1 MNVFA
6 SLYAILAVLVSS
18 FLLDNYQKIEDLAL
32 AGLAEL
38 DVFRLVNVWIYL
50 ILGIV
55 YLNIVYVLYQVMIR
69 KKRNRAIDKA
79 KFERV

>member
-55 YLNIVYVLYQVMIR
+55 YLNIVYVLYQAMIR

>member
-50 ILGIV
+50 ILGVV
-55 YLNIVYVLYQVMIR
+55 YLNIVYVLYQAMIR

>member
-18 FLLDNYQKIEDLAL
+18 FLLDNYQKIENFAL

-38 DVFRLVNVWIYL
+38 DIFQLVNVWIYL

-55 YLNIVYVLYQVMIR
+55 YLNIVYVLYQTMIR
-69 KKRNRAIDKA
+69 KKKNRAVDKA
-79 KFERV
+79 KLERV